1 MDSNHSRRRIF
12 EQDLPVDEIK
22 NDCME
27 ETDDSDY

>member
-1 MDSNHSRRRIF
+1 MDSNHSRRL
-12 EQDLPVDEIK
+12 DLPVDEIK